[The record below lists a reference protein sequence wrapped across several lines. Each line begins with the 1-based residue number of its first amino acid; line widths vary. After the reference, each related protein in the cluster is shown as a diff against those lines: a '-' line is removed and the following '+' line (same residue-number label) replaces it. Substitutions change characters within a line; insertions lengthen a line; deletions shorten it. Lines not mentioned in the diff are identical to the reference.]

1 MKYTV
6 LSPWAE
12 VDQSALYGLSPRL
25 PDLNGKTI
33 GMFGDFMKIATYML
47 QVVEKHVKK

>member
-33 GMFGDFMKIATYML
+33 GMFGDFMKIAT
-47 QVVEKHVKK
+47 